1 MQALSKASSPPAAI
15 IMDIVMPKM
24 DGFDLLQNIRKDT
37 RYEHVPIIIL
47 TNSFAEKEEQ
57 RFIDAGADL
66 YMVKMKEKTKDV
78 VQKTS
83 ELIQKGRIITQK
95 V

>member
-1 MQALSKASSPPAAI
+1 
-15 IMDIVMPKM
+15 MPKM

>member
-1 MQALSKASSPPAAI
+1 
-15 IMDIVMPKM
+15 MDIVMPKM